1 MRMPKNIN
9 VLGTYPYFYFDK
21 DGYYVEATNFM
32 LTGNDL
38 ELIFSFF
45 VSDIGFYTFSK
56 FYSGPQ
62 FDETGFRYKKEYMNN
77 LFIPNISQSDK
88 TSLSLCF
95 STENLDSYKI
105 DGLSEEIFIK
115 TIGLNKE
122 EMEIIKKYKKS
133 LLSNK

>member
-1 MRMPKNIN
+1 M
-9 VLGTYPYFYFDK
+9 
-21 DGYYVEATNFM
+21 EATNFM

-38 ELIFSFF
+38 ELIFSFL

-88 TSLSLCF
+88 MLLTPCF
-95 STENLDSYKI
+95 SVHNLDSDKI
-105 DGLSEEIFIK
+105 DILSEEIFTR
-115 TIGLNKE
+115 TIGLDKE
-122 EMEIIKKYKKS
+122 EIEVIKKYKKS
-133 LLSNK
+133 LLLTNNV